1 MGFLKGSLGFWEI
14 IYTNMTKPMTSLFTL
29 LSSMKDFS
37 HAEVILN
44 YMLESQE
51 KKENHGIF

>member
-1 MGFLKGSLGFWEI
+1 
-14 IYTNMTKPMTSLFTL
+14 MTKPMTSLFTL